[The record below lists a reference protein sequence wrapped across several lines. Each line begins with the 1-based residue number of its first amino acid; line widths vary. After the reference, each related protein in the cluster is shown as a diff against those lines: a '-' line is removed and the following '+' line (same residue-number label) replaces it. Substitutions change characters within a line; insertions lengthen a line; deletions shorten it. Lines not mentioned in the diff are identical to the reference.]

1 MLIQRPARAWASLR
15 PPVRRA
21 VICARAPQRSAPR
34 RIVARSASAAA
45 RRPTQSSFV
54 NIEHVFLSID
64 VITVER
70 RPTNSGTIQSRAI
83 PDSSRLAPR
92 AGAGDRAYRPRFA
105 SRRARSDGANTNRN
119 DARAVAIFEC
129 RGLLDEEMRGCPYRV
144 CLFTSFE

>member
-21 VICARAPQRSAPR
+21 VICARAPQRSAHR
-34 RIVARSASAAA
+34 RRAIGERSGPATDSKQLREHRACI
-45 RRPTQSSFV
+45 FV
-54 NIEHVFLSID
+54 N
-64 VITVER
+64 R
-70 RPTNSGTIQSRAI
+70 RYYRREETDQQWNYTIACSI

-105 SRRARSDGANTNRN
+105 SRRARSGGANTNRN